1 MKRTL
6 ATSLLSMMMALA
18 VPFAALVAPTA
29 ADAQRADDQAKTD
42 AKTDAKTITIFAAA
56 SLKNALDSAAAAYDN
71 QTGGKVVASY
81 AASSALAKQIEQAA
95 PADIFISADLDWMKY
110 LSEKSLIKPGS
121 EFSYLGNRLVLVAP
135 AASTATL
142 KIAKDFALA
151 DAIGEGKLAMA
162 DVKAVP
168 AGKYGKAALEALGV
182 WAAVEGKIA
191 QSDNVRS
198 ALALVARGEA
208 PFGIVYQSD
217 AVAEKNV
224 KIIDT
229 FPEDTH
235 APIVYPVGVTASSQ
249 HADAAAAFI
258 AYLKTPDGHAH
269 FTKQGFTVL
278 P

>member
-1 MKRTL
+1 MPKCYR
-6 ATSLLSMMMALA
+6 A
-18 VPFAALVAPTA
+18 VLAALFAVNLVMAGVSSAIAEAPA
-29 ADAQRADDQAKTD
+29 AQT
-42 AKTDAKTITIFAAA
+42 KTITIFAAA
-56 SLKNALDSAAAAYDN
+56 SLKNALDSATAAYEK
-71 QTGGKVVASY
+71 QSGTKSAVSY

-110 LSEKSLIKPGS
+110 LADKSLIKADS
-121 EFSYLGNRLVLVAP
+121 QFNYLGNRLVLVAP
-135 AASTATL
+135 AASTSTL

-151 DAIGEGKLAMA
+151 DAVGDGKLAMA

-182 WAAVEGKIA
+182 WTAVEGKIA

-217 AVAEKNV
+217 AVAEPSV
-224 KIIDT
+224 KVIDT
-229 FPEDTH
+229 FPENTH
-235 APIVYPVGVTASSQ
+235 APIVYPVAITATSTG
-249 HADAAAAFI
+249 ADAAAGLI
-258 AYLKTPDGHAH
+258 AYLKSAEGHAH
-269 FTKQGFTVL
+269 FTKQGFTIL